1 MYCSNAT
8 AINITINFNHNLM
21 IPLPPGEYLAGFEPF
36 SLLDKEELQELVES
50 MDISLYKAGKYLFKR
65 GKKINKI
72 FFVREGKVG
81 LFDGDKL
88 IEVIGNGE
96 MLGFSALKDEKT
108 EFEAKALEETVCFEF
123 KADKIRDVMGKNDDF
138 RNFVD
143 SIISRRFSE
152 LARVTG
158 KEFSSFTLPVLKLIK
173 RQPVICHLETSLGE
187 IIQMMRAEKV
197 GSVVVVNNMMSPL
210 GIVTYADVIRA
221 LAAGMDMST
230 SVREFMSSPIYAV
243 DSEASVFDAYMKF
256 VLNSV
261 RYLAVVEN
269 GKLVGVL
276 SLKDIV
282 SSLEPRLALV
292 RYTKRIVKAS
302 DIKELRTIAKEI
314 EKSFRNFVQSKF
326 SYSATCSIFSSVLD
340 SLTAKMVEMIH
351 GNTVTVAQGGEIG
364 RREVSYPLRFQ
375 LIVISPP
382 EKFESCIDPVCDEGM
397 CEKTLLFCSERV
409 RDQISELNSADLLWL
424 ADSRYLHGSGG
435 VYVKFRNILS
445 EFLKMEVAR
454 EELYRLL
461 EQKVREDNVDE
472 LISSVARC
480 LSVYHG
486 DLVARPTTERLE
498 LLAER
503 GLLEESMIRDVVESY
518 LAVRQIKLE
527 QSVLSSRDRLADVLM
542 KKIVHVVE
550 EFFDYVGDAVR

>member
-1 MYCSNAT
+1 
-8 AINITINFNHNLM
+8 M
-21 IPLPPGEYLAGFEPF
+21 IPLPPAEYLAGFEPF
-36 SLLDKEELQELVES
+36 SFLNKEELQELVNS
-50 MDISLYKAGKYLFKR
+50 MDISLYKAGKNLFKK
-65 GKKINKI
+65 GKKINRL

-81 LFDGDKL
+81 LFDGDRL
-88 IEVIGNGE
+88 IEVVGSGE
-96 MLGFSALKDEKT
+96 MLGFSALKDERT
-108 EFEAKALEETVCFEF
+108 EFEAKALEEVVCFEF
-123 KADKIRDVMGKNDDF
+123 KADRIREFMGKNDDF

-152 LARVTG
+152 LTRMTG
-158 KEFSSFTLPVLKLIK
+158 RELDSFTLPVLKLVK
-173 RQPVICHLETSLGE
+173 RQPVTCHLDTSLGE

-197 GSVVVVNNMMSPL
+197 GSVVVVNEIMSPL

-221 LAAGMDMST
+221 LASGLDMST

-269 GKLVGVL
+269 GRLVGVL

-302 DIKELRTIAKEI
+302 DIGELRTIAREI

-326 SYSATCSIFSSVLD
+326 SYTATCSIFSSVLD
-340 SLTAKMVEMIH
+340 SLTARMVEMAH
-351 GNTVTVAQGGEIG
+351 GNAVTVAQGGEIG

-382 EKFESCIDPVCDEGM
+382 EKFENCIDPVCDGGM
-397 CEKTLLFCSERV
+397 CEKTVLFCSERM
-409 RDQISELNSADLLWL
+409 REQISELNPADLLWL

-435 VYVKFRNILS
+435 VYVKFRNTLG
-445 EFLKMEVAR
+445 EFLNRELAR
-454 EELYRLL
+454 EELNRLL
-461 EQKVREDNVDE
+461 EQKVEEDNVDE

-503 GLLEESMIRDVVESY
+503 DVLDENMVRDVVESY

-527 QSVLSSRDRLADVLM
+527 QSVSGSRDRLAEVLM
-542 KKIVHVVE
+542 RKIIHVVE